1 VSACLKQ
8 LKLSQCLFS
17 NFEISS
23 FHFVISLTLD
33 TYPVGF
39 EAEVEGRL
47 AMTDKLKELLEKA
60 KGVKVSPEQKEEQ
73 RRSFAYGN
81 TNIENSRI
89 TRETVD
95 REAEELK
102 KSC

>member
-1 VSACLKQ
+1 M
-8 LKLSQCLFS
+8 
-17 NFEISS
+17 
-23 FHFVISLTLD
+23 ISLVLD
-33 TYPVGF
+33 TYPVGS
-39 EAEVEGRL
+39 EAEAEGRL

-81 TNIENSRI
+81 TNIENPRI

-95 REAEELK
+95 QAAEQLK
-102 KSC
+102 KAR